1 MEYCQASTRRNSGTH
16 VMYLPKRRDLES
28 CSCIQDGLLCAD
40 ACTKVDCE
48 NYWDIDI
55 TDMQYD
61 KYSSDED
68 EYEEIWNAEWL
79 K

>member
-1 MEYCQASTRRNSGTH
+1 
-16 VMYLPKRRDLES
+16 MYLPKRCDLES
-28 CSCIQDGLLCAD
+28 CSCIQDGLLCTD

-55 TDMQYD
+55 TDVQD
-61 KYSSDED
+61 DEYSSDED
-68 EYEEIWNAEWL
+68 DYEEIWNAEGL